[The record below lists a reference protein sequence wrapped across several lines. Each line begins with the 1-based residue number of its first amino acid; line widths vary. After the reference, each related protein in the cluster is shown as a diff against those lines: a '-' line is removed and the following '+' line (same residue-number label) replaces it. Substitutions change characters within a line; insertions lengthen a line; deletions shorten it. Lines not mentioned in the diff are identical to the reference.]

1 MKILFGRI
9 GYETNT
15 FAPGTADLD
24 RWAPNGLLVGEDIF
38 TQFRNTP
45 DYLGGMIRA
54 AEECAVELIPSVAVH
69 DVAGPILTKEAVEYV
84 VGELIHIAEE
94 RRSEYTGIC
103 MMLHGAG
110 CAENTDDLE
119 AYTLEKLRKVVG
131 PNMPITVALDLH
143 GNITPEM
150 VELSNGLFGCKQ
162 YPHVDMADAGYLAMK
177 TLIGVLRGE
186 VIPKTALVQLPLLV
200 FKMGQTSVEPM
211 KSVTEYIA
219 DYVDKHGLIDATFFQ
234 GFAPADV
241 PCVGASVV
249 VIAEN
254 GAEGAASEI
263 AKYIWD
269 KRDQMKAD
277 EFPMPDAAVDLALAE
292 LQKPGVGYI
301 VINETSDNPGGGA
314 PGDGTHLLH
323 EILARD
329 LPKAIFGYIYDPE
342 IAFLAHKVGV
352 GGEVS
357 GLLGAKTDELH
368 GTPIELHNAKVCA
381 LSDGNATYVTPMYAQ
396 MSVCYGKTARLRVGN
411 VEIIVTENLFD
422 QTYDDRPFL
431 IAGADITQ
439 YQIICIKSS
448 VHFRAFFE
456 SRAKA
461 IVTTDAPGLS
471 TGNMAFYNWRRARR
485 PIYPI
490 DLGTP
495 FDLHSDYFVK
505 S

>member
-24 RWAPNGLLVGEDIF
+24 RWAPNGLLRGNDIF

-54 AEECAVELIPSVAVH
+54 AEDCAVELIPSVAVH
-69 DVAGPILTKEAVEYV
+69 DIAGPKLTKEAVEHV
-84 VGELIHIAEE
+84 VGELVRVAEE
-94 RRSEYTGIC
+94 RRGEYTGIC

-119 AYTLEKLRKVVG
+119 AYTLERLREVVG
-131 PNMPITVALDLH
+131 PDMPITAALDLH

-162 YPHVDMADAGYLAMK
+162 YPHIDMAEAGYLAMT
-177 TLIGVLRGE
+177 TLIGMLRGE
-186 VIPKTALVQLPLLV
+186 VRPHTALVQLPLLV
-200 FKMGQTSVEPM
+200 FKMGQTSIEPL
-211 KSVTEYIA
+211 KSVTEYVA
-219 DYVDKHGLIDATFFQ
+219 DYVDKHDLIDATFFQ

-249 VIAEN
+249 VVSEN
-254 GAEGAASEI
+254 GAEDAATEI
-263 AKYIWD
+263 AKYVWA
-269 KRDQMKAD
+269 KREQMKPD

-292 LQKPGVGYI
+292 LKEPGVGYI
-301 VINETSDNPGGGA
+301 VINETSDNAGGGA
-314 PGDGTHLLH
+314 PGDGTHLLR

-329 LPKAIFGYIYDPE
+329 LPRAIFGYLYDPE
-342 IAFLAHKVGV
+342 IAVLAHKVGV
-352 GGEVS
+352 GGAVS

-368 GTPIELHNAKVCA
+368 GTPIELHDAKVCA
-381 LSDGNATYVTPMYAQ
+381 LSDGNAIYVTPMYAQ
-396 MSVCYGKTARLRVGN
+396 VPVSYGKTTRLRVGN
-411 VEIIVTENLFD
+411 VEIIVTQNLYD

-431 IAGADITQ
+431 LTGADITQ
-439 YQIICIKSS
+439 YQIICIKSA

-461 IVTTDAPGLS
+461 IVTTDPPGLT
-471 TGNMAFYNWRRARR
+471 TGKMAAYDWHRARR

-490 DLGTP
+490 NLDTP
-495 FDLHSDYFVK
+495 FDPLSYCHH
-505 S
+505 